1 MKCDE
6 NKNTIKFG
14 SLPRKHKKIRFK
26 CLNYSDACDVGI
38 DWVEIAF
45 SDAMD
50 QNKALGMKCD
60 WYLIER

>member
-1 MKCDE
+1 MRWKQKY
-6 NKNTIKFG
+6 NQIWILNTKTQEIK
-14 SLPRKHKKIRFK
+14 FK